1 MRRFYALALS
11 SAFVLAPM
19 TASYAATGS
28 DKPPDTAKAAVAGAT
43 SNGTIGTTVGNSTS
57 PTSGT
62 GGGGM
67 STGNGQKAGGLAK
80 RDKATSTTP
89 GG

>member
-1 MRRFYALALS
+1 MRKFRALAVAS
-11 SAFVLAPM
+11 IFVLAPVS
-19 TASYAATGS
+19 ASFADSGS
-28 DKPPDTAKAAVAGAT
+28 DEPPDTAKAAVAGAT

>member
-1 MRRFYALALS
+1 MRKFRALAVAS
-11 SAFVLAPM
+11 IFVLAPVA
-19 TASYAATGS
+19 ASFAATGS

-43 SNGTIGTTVGNSTS
+43 SNGAIGTTVENSTS

-62 GGGGM
+62 AGGGM
-67 STGNGQKAGGLAK
+67 TTGNGQKAGGAAK

-89 GG
+89 PS